1 MNENS
6 NLKKM
11 IEQLQSQN
19 NNKNN
24 IQIDNSNNSIDTLI
38 KLIKDK
44 ENIINE
50 LNEKIK
56 RYPISLEKDEKLISI
71 VFSSMSQ
78 KTNYS
83 LICKNT
89 DTIHKLEEELYK
101 AYPKLSETEN
111 SFIFKGKPLNKFQ
124 SFEKANIK
132 NGDNIILSKNK

>member
-6 NLKKM
+6 NLKKI

-56 RYPISLEKDEKLISI
+56 RYPITLEKNEKLISI

-78 KTNYS
+78 
-83 LICKNT
+83 
-89 DTIHKLEEELYK
+89 
-101 AYPKLSETEN
+101 
-111 SFIFKGKPLNKFQ
+111 
-124 SFEKANIK
+124 
-132 NGDNIILSKNK
+132 